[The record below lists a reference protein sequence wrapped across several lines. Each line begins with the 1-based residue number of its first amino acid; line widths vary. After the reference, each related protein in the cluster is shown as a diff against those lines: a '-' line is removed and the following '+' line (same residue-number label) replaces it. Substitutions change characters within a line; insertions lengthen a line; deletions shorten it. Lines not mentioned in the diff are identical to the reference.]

1 MVPDREAS
9 TESSPDIRVLIADDH
24 PVVRSGLRAMLNAS
38 GVQVAGEASSGSEA
52 AAKAKTLHPDIVLM
66 DVHMPDMDGLTA
78 TRLIKK
84 ELPTVAVVM
93 VTSFE
98 SEAYLRQAI
107 AAGAAGYLLK
117 GTGRDL
123 LLNSLRVVR
132 DGGSIFDLKLLGSLG
147 QDLAQG
153 QDRQPRLLDVLVERE
168 LLTLR
173 LVAQGMTNR
182 EIADELGYSVGT
194 IKNVVQEMIAKLGVS
209 DRTQAAVLA
218 IRAGLNID

>member
-1 MVPDREAS
+1 M
-9 TESSPDIRVLIADDH
+9 
-24 PVVRSGLRAMLNAS
+24 VRSGLRAMLNGS
-38 GVQVAGEASSGSEA
+38 GVRVAGEASSGSEA
-52 AAKAKTLHPDIVLM
+52 VAKAKTLHPDIVLM

-84 ELPTVAVVM
+84 ERPTVAVVM

-132 DGGSIFDLKLLGSLG
+132 DGGSMFDLKLLGSLG
-147 QDLAQG
+147 KELAQVAET
-153 QDRQPRLLDVLVERE
+153 QPRLLDALVERE
-168 LLTLR
+168 LRTLR
-173 LVAQGMTNR
+173 LVALGLTNW
-182 EIADELGYSVGT
+182 EIANELGYSLGT
-194 IKNVVQEMIAKLGVS
+194 IKNIVQEMIAKLGVS

-218 IRAGLNID
+218 IRAGSDID